1 MRRFLHASSV
11 ALLAASVAAPA
22 LRAQSA
28 GRIPT
33 PCEESEDSPHGRNA
47 ALCSAPRNFSLF
59 GFGDNAVAGLSTASP
74 DITFIVAASTPG
86 DRTVMANQLPI
97 YIRGVRA
104 GPGIW
109 SARFFE
115 YHFYQAAA
123 RGDWAR
129 ARESIPSLG
138 NVRGGGYAFATNS
151 RQYGGP
157 DLFTAHDGALGS
169 LYRGAQSGP
178 SGCLNQSRSFV
189 ANGLTLLATSDC
201 EATWPDAG
209 WQGSP
214 YLGQDSWVQYQSRVG
229 RGNFTFDFWK
239 VPKSLGDPDRRFI
252 GTSAQ
257 TYAASSDHGR
267 ENRAAYGNVIPGGR
281 GDPQYEGYP
290 LGLDWYWDA
299 ATFDVTSV
307 AKMLLFQIR
316 IVNNS
321 AEVYGAGID
330 YDSLY
335 VGFQTRWLHAPPGLG
350 RRANVHSLPAFGA
363 VVANELGRTANCDN
377 ARFPSGTFGA
387 GCAALTPR
395 VGRGFLAGATGIM
408 YLKSPIGDLRNK
420 KFTQDP
426 SNPFYNPAHPN
437 AGDTLTFNRMS
448 LCGFDCANVQ
458 FVPMDTRKA
467 FGTIAAREA
476 DALDGRAPTSLTEY
490 DYWHLFK
497 PARGYNQPRVDL
509 TAPRAGG
516 GFNFCVPSGWSYT
529 NRPPNAPAGSDTLF
543 LDDCNPATNTITDLW
558 ADTLPDRSINWAFNN
573 TWSGA
578 GPFPLKAGDTT
589 SLVVAIVAAPD
600 SVQFMQLLRD
610 AYDFYQDFY
619 LGPGAPRP
627 IRVVYGTTTGGVA
640 GLNET
645 SVRAHLDYSNVAIPD
660 ASIANTVRKLRTA
673 PAGTALA
680 RLVELNPW
688 LPDSVER
695 MAGLKGAD
703 TIYVFKSCN
712 GGRTFTA
719 TQTRG
724 VCPADES
731 RDPTGRAIGTGWLA
745 YAALVRDSTG
755 NFPSTF
761 TDNFVVGGNRYLYS
775 FVTHR
780 PALAFRVIVD
790 DTVGGIPTLAEST
803 YTVLPALLGSLS
815 TNSSAPNVLEVY
827 VPMSTQAGGTP
838 ARLTVNV
845 VGPTPLSYH
854 IGSATLVAPL
864 DSTLRYRVFFGDSI
878 HVVNFDN
885 LTRNAPD
892 STYLYLFRSAQIG
905 FAGTSSAAVRIPR
918 DTLTFRTDLL
928 IGVSGAVAATTSAR
942 DSVNGADT
950 IRVTTRVFRVPTA
963 VVAEESTMRPY
974 FASASLT
981 SNFQTPTALAQ
992 PGAPPLIFNVVSRSG
1007 FSEAFWREP
1016 GFSRLR
1022 SVGTPT
1028 LTYRSHIATG
1038 ARLGEYGVTWRD
1050 TEWGP
1055 GAPFTINVLEPSVT
1069 EAAVAASLEARVRA
1083 DSTSVSQETVD
1094 IINRSL
1100 GTALT
1105 TDSLAPLYVPFVLR
1119 NYVPDSAGRIVT
1131 LAARRSAVP
1140 ARIVLGTGSDTIS
1153 VAVPSGQWVPGTPL
1167 ILIENVDVADTLN
1180 GRPRVEGG
1188 RLVVR
1193 QEPRVTFRELVLG
1206 CVEPRASCN
1215 PVVGPGATGYVRIR
1229 AQQELRLR
1237 FFNPYTSESELAFTI
1252 EPAQIGRAVVAVTGR
1267 DLDRVRVIPNPYVVQ
1282 SSYEQAV
1289 GQNERRLLFS
1299 NVPPQGVIN
1308 IYTAAGALVQR
1319 LTWTPEILNGNGDLF
1334 WDMRTRENY
1343 EIGPGLYIFTV
1354 EATGEHRARRRTP
1367 GRFIII
1373 R

>member
-1 MRRFLHASSV
+1 M

-22 LRAQSA
+22 LHAQRS

-47 ALCSAPRNFSLF
+47 ALCAPRNFSLF
-59 GFGDNAVAGLSTASP
+59 GFGDNAVAGLATASP
-74 DITFIVAASTPG
+74 DVTFIVAASTPG
-86 DRTVMANQLPI
+86 DRTVMANELPH
-97 YIRGVRA
+97 YIRGVQS
-104 GPGIW
+104 GPTTW
-109 SARFFE
+109 SARWFE
-115 YHFYQAAA
+115 YHFYQVAA
-123 RGDWAR
+123 RGDWERAR
-129 ARESIPSLG
+129 AAIPSLG
-138 NVRGGGYAFATNS
+138 NVRGGGYSFATNS
-151 RQYGGP
+151 LQYGGP

-169 LYRGAQSGP
+169 LYRGAQSST

-214 YLGQDSWVQYQSRVG
+214 HLSQDSWVQYQSQVG

-239 VPKSLGDPDRRFI
+239 VPRAFADPERRFI
-252 GTSAQ
+252 GTASQ

-267 ENRAAYGNVIPGGR
+267 ENRAAYGSVIPGGT
-281 GDPQYEGYP
+281 GDPAYEGYP

-299 ATFDVTSV
+299 ATFDVSSV
-307 AKMLLFQIR
+307 AKMLLIQIR

-321 AEVYGAGID
+321 AEVYGTGID

-335 VGFQTRWLHAPPGLG
+335 VGFQTRWLHAPPGSG
-350 RRANVHSLPAFGA
+350 RRANVHSLPGLGA

-377 ARFPSGTFGA
+377 ARFPSGTFAA
-387 GCAALTPR
+387 GCGALTPR
-395 VGRGFLAGATGIM
+395 VGRGFRAGASGIM
-408 YLKSPIGDLRNK
+408 YFKSPIGDLRNK

-426 SNPFYNPAHPN
+426 SNPFYNPTHPN

-476 DALDGRAPTSLTEY
+476 DALDGRAPSSLTEY

-497 PARGYNQPRVDL
+497 PARGYTNPRVDL

-516 GFNFCVPSGWSYT
+516 GFNFCVPPGWTYT
-529 NRPPNAPAGSDTLF
+529 NRPPSAPAGTDTLF
-543 LDDCNPATNTITDLW
+543 LDDCNPTTNSLTALW

-589 SLVVAIVAAPD
+589 SLVVGIIAAPD

-627 IRVVYGTTTGGVA
+627 IRVVHTTATGGVA

-645 SVRAHLDYSNVAIPD
+645 SVRAHLDFSNVAVPD
-660 ASIANTVRKLRTA
+660 ASIANTVQKLRTA
-673 PAGTALA
+673 AAGTALA
-680 RLVELNPW
+680 RLVQLNPW
-688 LPDSVER
+688 LPDSIELMSTR
-695 MAGLKGAD
+695 LGAD

-724 VCPADES
+724 VCPADEA
-731 RDPTGRAIGTGWLA
+731 RDQNGRPIGTGWRA
-745 YAALVRDSTG
+745 YAVIVRDAAG
-755 NFPSTF
+755 NFPTTF

-780 PALAFRVIVD
+780 PALAFRVVVD
-790 DTVGGIPTLAEST
+790 DTVAGTPTLAEST
-803 YTVLPALLGSLS
+803 YTVLPALLSSLN
-815 TNSSAPNVLEVY
+815 TNTSSPNVLEVY
-827 VPMSTQAGGTP
+827 VPVSTQAGGTP
-838 ARLTVNV
+838 TRLTIDV
-845 VGPTPLSYH
+845 VGPTPMSYH
-854 IGSATLVAPL
+854 VGSATLVAPS
-864 DSTLRYRVFFGDSI
+864 DTAFRYHVYFGDSI
-878 HVVNFDN
+878 RVVNFDN

-892 STYLYLFRSAQIG
+892 STYFYLFRSARIG
-905 FAGTSSAAVRIPR
+905 FTGTNSAAVRIPR
-918 DTLTFRTDLL
+918 DTLVFRTNLL
-928 IGVSGAVAATTSAR
+928 LGVNGATAATTTTR
-942 DSVNGADT
+942 DSTAGTST
-950 IRVTTRVFRVPTA
+950 IRITTRVFRVPTA
-963 VVAEESTMRPY
+963 VVAEEGTNRPY

-981 SNFQTPTALAQ
+981 SNFQPSTALAQ
-992 PGAPPLIFNVVSRSG
+992 PGAPPLTFNVASRSG
-1007 FSEAFWREP
+1007 FFEAFWREP
-1016 GFSRLR
+1016 GFTRLR

-1028 LTYRSHIATG
+1028 LTYRSHVATG
-1038 ARLGEYGVTWRD
+1038 AHLGEYGVMWRD

-1055 GAPFTINVLEPSVT
+1055 GAPFTINVFQPTVT
-1069 EAAVAASLEARVRA
+1069 EEQVASSLAARVRA

-1100 GTALT
+1100 GTTLT
-1105 TDSLAPLYVPFVLR
+1105 TDSLAQLYVPFVVR
-1119 NYVPDSAGRIVT
+1119 NYVPDSSGRRVT
-1131 LAARRSAVP
+1131 LAVRRSAVP
-1140 ARIVLGTGSDTIS
+1140 ARIILGSGSDTIS
-1153 VAVPSGQWVPGTPL
+1153 VDIPDDQWVPGVPL
-1167 ILIENVDVADTLN
+1167 MLIENVDVVDTLN
-1180 GRPRVEGG
+1180 GRPRIADGQ
-1188 RLVVR
+1188 LVMR

-1206 CVEPRASCN
+1206 CAEPRASCN

-1237 FFNPYTSESELAFTI
+1237 FYNPYTSESELVFTV
-1252 EPAQIGRAVVAVTGR
+1252 EPPRTGVAVTAVSRG
-1267 DLDRVRVIPNPYVVQ
+1267 DLDQVRVVPNPYVVQ
-1282 SSYEQAV
+1282 SSFEQSV
-1289 GQNERRLLFS
+1289 GQNERRLLFA

-1319 LTWTPEILNGNGDLF
+1319 LTWTPEMLNGNGDLF

-1343 EIGPGLYIFTV
+1343 EIGPGLYLFTV
-1354 EATGEHRARRRTP
+1354 EATGEHRAKRRTP